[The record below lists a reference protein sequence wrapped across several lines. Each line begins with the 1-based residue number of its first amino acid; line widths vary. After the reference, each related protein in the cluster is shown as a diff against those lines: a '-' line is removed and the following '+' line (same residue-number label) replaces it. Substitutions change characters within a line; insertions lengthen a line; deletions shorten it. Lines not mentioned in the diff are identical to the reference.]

1 MDCWST
7 ALQDLGDYFDM
18 TEEIVFQILVLLS
31 LASLCFQQKQETRET
46 QQSSL
51 IHGFTFCGFSYPQ
64 PWSEKIKWEFQ
75 E

>member
-18 TEEIVFQILVLLS
+18 TEDIVSLIIVLLS

-46 QQSSL
+46 Q
-51 IHGFTFCGFSYPQ
+51 
-64 PWSEKIKWEFQ
+64 
-75 E
+75 

>member
-46 QQSSL
+46 Q
-51 IHGFTFCGFSYPQ
+51 
-64 PWSEKIKWEFQ
+64 
-75 E
+75 